1 MNLVISEFKT
11 EINELVDFMVSREW
25 EFHGTSRSN
34 PERLIA
40 AYNNGY
46 FTGEGIKTFW
56 IKTSNEKNIG
66 LIRLYDLDDGTP
78 LFDLRLREECQG
90 NGVGTKALKWLTD
103 FVFTELENIDRI
115 EANTRQ
121 DNYAMRKVFLKGGYV
136 KEAHFRKA
144 WVCHNGDV
152 YDAIGYGITKED
164 WLNGTVTP
172 VIWDDFE

>member
-1 MNLVISEFKT
+1 MNILVNEFKT
-11 EINELVDFMVSREW
+11 EIDALVDLMVSSEW
-25 EFHGTSRSN
+25 EFHATRKSN

-40 AYNNGY
+40 AYHNGY

-56 IKTSNEKNIG
+56 IKTTDDKNIG

-78 LFDLRLREECQG
+78 LFDLRLRKEYQG

-103 FVFTELENIDRI
+103 YVFTEIEDIDRI

-121 DNYAMRKVFLKGGYV
+121 DNYAMRKVFLKGGYA

-144 WVCHNGDV
+144 WVCNNGDV
-152 YDAIGYGITKED
+152 FDAIGYGITKED
-164 WLNGTVTP
+164 WKNDTVTP
-172 VIWDDFE
+172 VVWEDFK